1 MYHFLFDSMTKGN
14 CGQQKSSGKKQF
26 ANPYD
31 QIKHELSSIIAP
43 SQLSVLPKKWEK
55 IGDVLI
61 LKLPV
66 RLQDKEIIAEVYG
79 QVLNC
84 RTVMEDV
91 GGISGVKRQPD
102 LSFLYGD
109 VNTETVH
116 LENGINFKLDVS
128 KIMFSSGNIDERIR
142 MATISSPDETVVD
155 FFSGIG
161 YFTIPMAVYCS
172 PHIFACE
179 LNPIAYKYLLENIK
193 LNHVENQVTCLLG
206 DCREVA
212 PHHVADRIVMG
223 YFESYDFLPYALKV
237 LKRKGGIIHYHELCP
252 TKLLSHYPLER
263 FDTVASD
270 YHRNVEIIHYH
281 TIKSYNPRF
290 SHVVIDIHF
299 F

>member
-1 MYHFLFDSMTKGN
+1 MAKVN
-14 CGQQKSSGKKQF
+14 CGRQNSSGKNQF
-26 ANPYD
+26 ATPYH
-31 QIKHELSSIIAP
+31 QIKHELSSLIAP
-43 SQLSVLPKKWEK
+43 SLLTFIPKKWEK

-61 LKLPV
+61 LKLPAE
-66 RLQDKEIIAEVYG
+66 LQEKETIAEVYAR
-79 QVLNC
+79 VLNS

-91 GGISGVKRQPD
+91 GGISGVKREPD
-102 LSFLYGD
+102 LYFLYGD
-109 VNTETVH
+109 ENTETVH

-142 MATISSPDETVVD
+142 MATISSPDEIVVD

-193 LNHVENQVTCLLG
+193 LNQVEDQVTCLLG

-212 PHHVADRIVMG
+212 PRHVADRIVMG

-237 LKRKGGIIHYHELCP
+237 LKRKGGIIHFHELSP
-252 TKLLSHYPLER
+252 TKLLSQYPLER
-263 FDTVASD
+263 FDKVAHEYNRSA
-270 YHRNVEIIHYH
+270 EILHYH
-281 TIKSYNPRF
+281 KIKSYNPLF